1 MTTGSQ
7 AEPRAAL
14 SLASREAS
22 NQLKLLPNDLVLY
35 SAKVIPGNETRV
47 VRMLNSIAA
56 QGATVVQGRND
67 DLHVSGHA
75 YQDELTELLRLV
87 KPQVCA
93 PSTVCTPC
101 HSTGSTSSL
110 LAQGRRSDVF
120 ISTFSTLPR
129 QRPLL
134 DWNPD

>member
-1 MTTGSQ
+1 MPSLQVLIVTTGSQ

-22 NQLKLLPNDLVLY
+22 HQLKLMPNDLVLY

-56 QGATVVQGRND
+56 QGATVVQGRSE

-75 YQDELTELLRLV
+75 YQDELTEVLRLV
-87 KPQVCA
+87 KPQVSV
-93 PSTVCTPC
+93 STNTYQQSHLNFTV
-101 HSTGSTSSL
+101 L
-110 LAQGRRSDVF
+110 
-120 ISTFSTLPR
+120 
-129 QRPLL
+129 
-134 DWNPD
+134 